1 MNKTEAK
8 EKLRHK
14 IIAVIRCSNI
24 DLAEMISKTIIK
36 SGINAIEVTFSV
48 ENAAALIKKLKNDY
62 PEAVIGAGTVTNKE
76 QAEAALESYADFI
89 VSPCII
95 PEVGKF
101 CKEKDVFCSMAG
113 TTSTEA
119 YNSYISGSDVVK
131 LFPGEFL
138 NPNIIKSLKA
148 PFPYIDFMPTGGV
161 SDKNIK
167 QWFDAGAF
175 AVGAGGY
182 LLKGI
187 NESNLNELE
196 ERCKKLINS
205 MK

>member
-76 QAEAALESYADFI
+76 QAEAALESDADFI

-113 TTSTEA
+113 TTSTEV
-119 YNSYISGSDVVK
+119 YNSFISGSDVV
-131 LFPGEFL
+131 
-138 NPNIIKSLKA
+138 
-148 PFPYIDFMPTGGV
+148 
-161 SDKNIK
+161 
-167 QWFDAGAF
+167 
-175 AVGAGGY
+175 
-182 LLKGI
+182 
-187 NESNLNELE
+187 
-196 ERCKKLINS
+196 
-205 MK
+205 